1 MVMEIKMN
9 KILSGWPCDYCGE
22 LDPDFESVCVSCY
35 ENNKEELTKHFPGNV
50 KPKKKSKKND

>member
-1 MVMEIKMN
+1 MTEKIK
-9 KILSGWPCDYCGE
+9 GWPCDYCGE